1 MAVVKC
7 AIELGIAEVLER
19 NGGSMTISELS
30 SSLTCPQPYLYRIMR
45 FLAHRKIFKQTKT
58 SQGTLSYTQTLLSR
72 QLTRMTPL
80 ILLESSPVMLAPW
93 VSLSNRVRGG
103 IGNDAPFQVAHGED
117 LWSYAAYHPSHSK
130 LFNDAMACDSRVL
143 VPQIIKGCPS
153 LFDGIS
159 TMVDVGG
166 GDGTTLSML
175 VVAFPWIR
183 GINYDLPHVVSNPS
197 IPISDRIEHV
207 GGDMFDN
214 IPKAD
219 VVFLKWVLHDW
230 DDEECIQILN
240 NCKEAI
246 IKEKAGKVIIV
257 EAVIEEETEDK
268 LEDARLML
276 DMVMM
281 AHTSNVADLPMEE
294 KWISVDSEIREPWT
308 ARVKVFS
315 RSKDVAVKVL
325 SKDAPKQFST
335 EIAMFGKISHK
346 NLVLLIGY
354 CEEPDNLA
362 SVHEY
367 MAGGDLTAL
376 LSGSDSLSWKT
387 RLQIAI
393 DSAQSQE

>member
-1 MAVVKC
+1 MDQTILKEAINGEYNEEEDAQAAVNIWKYVFGFTEMAVVKC

-30 SSLTCPQPYLYRIMR
+30 SSLGCPQPYLCRIMR
-45 FLAHRKIFKQTKT
+45 FLSHRKIFKQTKT
-58 SQGTLSYTQTLLSR
+58 TQGTLSYTQTPLSR
-72 QLTRMTPL
+72 QLTRMNSF
-80 ILLESSPVMLAPW
+80 ILLESSLVMLAPW
-93 VSLSNRVRGG
+93 LSLSNCVRGG
-103 IGNDAPFQVAHGED
+103 IGNNAPFHLAHGED
-117 LWSYAAYHPSHSK
+117 VWSYAANHPSHSK
-130 LFNDAMACDSRVL
+130 LINDAMACDSRVT
-143 VPQIIKGCPS
+143 VPLIIKGCPS
-153 LFDGIS
+153 LFDGVS
-159 TMVDVGG
+159 TVVDVGG

-175 VVAFPWIR
+175 VKAFPWIR

-240 NCKEAI
+240 KCKEAI

-281 AHTSNVADLPMEE
+281 AHTTNGKERTLKEWSHIVDKAGFNHINVKPIQAVQ
-294 KWISVDSEIREPWT
+294 SVIEVYP
-308 ARVKVFS
+308 
-315 RSKDVAVKVL
+315 
-325 SKDAPKQFST
+325 
-335 EIAMFGKISHK
+335 
-346 NLVLLIGY
+346 
-354 CEEPDNLA
+354 
-362 SVHEY
+362 
-367 MAGGDLTAL
+367 
-376 LSGSDSLSWKT
+376 
-387 RLQIAI
+387 
-393 DSAQSQE
+393 